1 MGKLL
6 AAAGAVLAS
15 SFLIEVALPSLV
27 PPRGMVLPAAA
38 AEPASL
44 LLAGGPPGAVRGL
57 GAIRPLFADVP
68 TGGYPHD
75 TYAWGNCTW
84 WAAYNQVVPPYLG
97 DAWRWLAG
105 ASAAGL
111 PTAVQPSVGAVVV
124 YRASPGYD
132 VVHGHV
138 AIVIAVGP
146 SSFLVSEMNYVGLGA
161 VDERDS
167 PWPDWHVEG
176 FIPR

>member
-1 MGKLL
+1 MIRLL
-6 AAAGAVLAS
+6 TAAGALVAS
-15 SFLIEVALPSLV
+15 SFLMEVALPALV
-27 PPRGMVLPAAA
+27 PPRGMVLPVAAA
-38 AEPASL
+38 GPAQPL
-44 LLAGGPPGAVRGL
+44 RL

-68 TGGYPHD
+68 QGGYPHD
-75 TYAWGNCTW
+75 TYIWGNCTW
-84 WAAYNQVVPPYLG
+84 WAAYNRLLPPYLG

-105 ASAAGL
+105 AAAAGM
-111 PTAVQPSVGAVVV
+111 PTSSQPSVGAIVV

-138 AIVIAVGP
+138 AVVIAVGP
-146 SSFLVSEMNYVGLGA
+146 SALRVSEMNYLGLGV

-176 FIPR
+176 FIAR